1 MGIAH
6 VGEADEDIADT
17 IHALGP
23 MEFAT
28 LFGASALRRCIN
40 RTKEALWAGVTK
52 RPTIIAKPTPDPN
65 TARNGGVF
73 ALTWAPPLNWESYE
87 LPKIAGSSSRS
98 ARRSL
103 TRGRGLAV
111 GSAPFEKADG
121 HISL

>member
-52 RPTIIAKPTPDPN
+52 RPTIIAKTYSGSEYCTEWGRLCPDL
-65 TARNGGVF
+65 G
-73 ALTWAPPLNWESYE
+73 APSKLGE
-87 LPKIAGSSSRS
+87 L
-98 ARRSL
+98 
-103 TRGRGLAV
+103 
-111 GSAPFEKADG
+111 
-121 HISL
+121 